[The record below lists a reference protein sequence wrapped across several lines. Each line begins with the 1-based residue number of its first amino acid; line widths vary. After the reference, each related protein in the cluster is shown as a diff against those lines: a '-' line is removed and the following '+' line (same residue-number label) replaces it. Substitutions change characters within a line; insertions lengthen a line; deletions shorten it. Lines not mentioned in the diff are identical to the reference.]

1 VDNRVVITGLGLV
14 TPLGVG
20 RDDFARNLFAG
31 QSGVGPITAFDTA
44 RFPSRRGA
52 AVEDFDPRD
61 FIALKNR
68 RRMDRLSKMSAAAAR
83 MALEDAGIE
92 VTAANRY
99 RIGVVLGV
107 VFGGTDVAARFL
119 RSILDEGPN
128 FASPMLVPNTV
139 INAPAGHSAI
149 ELGLRGLN
157 TTVNHREASAETAI
171 AYAAQ
176 EIRKGRADAIL
187 TGGADIFSEFLFEI
201 LTHFKA
207 LAPLTEAEAGPR
219 PFDLARRGP
228 LIGEGAGILCLESR
242 THALERGA
250 PLYGEI
256 RGWGMSSAPAPPTA
270 WPDSPHGPVLAMRR
284 ALAAA
289 GLAPAQIDCVSA
301 SANGG
306 MQLDRLEAAAL
317 SECFQAQGAAPYI
330 TSIKGALG
338 ESFSSGGIRTAAM
351 ALSLR
356 HGVIPP
362 TLGLH
367 QPLQPL
373 NFVQDTR
380 VDAAVRFGLVNGF
393 ACGGTFVSLIL
404 QSCSEAATPT
414 GVAA

>member
-1 VDNRVVITGLGLV
+1 MDKRAVITGLGLV

-20 RDDFARNLFAG
+20 KDAFARNLFAG
-31 QSGVGPITAFDTA
+31 QSGVGSITAFDTS

-52 AVEDFDPRD
+52 AVTDFDPRD

-68 RRMDRLSKMSAAAAR
+68 RRMDRLSQMSAAAAR
-83 MALEDAGIE
+83 MALEDAGLE
-92 VTAANRY
+92 VTAANRD

-107 VFGGTDVAARFL
+107 AFGGTDVAARFV
-119 RSILDEGPN
+119 RSIFDEGPN

-139 INAPAGHSAI
+139 MNAPAGHSAI

-176 EIRKGRADAIL
+176 EIQNGRADVIL
-187 TGGADIFSEFLFEI
+187 TGGADIFSEFFFEI
-201 LTHFKA
+201 LTHFNA
-207 LAPLTEAEAGPR
+207 LAPLTEADAGPR
-219 PFDLARRGP
+219 PFDLARSGP

-242 THALERGA
+242 AHALERGA
-250 PLYGEI
+250 PLYGGI
-256 RGWGMSSAPAPPTA
+256 RGWGMSSAPAPPTD
-270 WPDSPHGPVLAMRR
+270 WPDNPRGPVLAMRR
-284 ALAAA
+284 AMAAA
-289 GLAPAQIDCVSA
+289 GLAPTQIDCVSA

-306 MQLDRLEAAAL
+306 VRLDRLEAAAL
-317 SECFQAQGAAPYI
+317 SECFQDQDAGPFI

-356 HGVIPP
+356 NGVIPP

-367 QPLQPL
+367 HPLQPL
-373 NFVQDTR
+373 NFIQDTR
-380 VDAAVRFGLVNGF
+380 VDTAVQFGLINGF
-393 ACGGTFVSLIL
+393 ACGGTFISLIL
-404 QSCSEAATPT
+404 QSCSEAAT
-414 GVAA
+414 AAGAAA